1 MGSKAEKKQTKKN
14 SNNYTSGWSHRMLF
28 LFVACPF
35 CVTVPE
41 PHCRS
46 GIFCWWCPLP
56 DQRRQT
62 PPGWVRGGG
71 LRFLAST
78 VGTTKPNRHVHIHTH
93 AYTHIEKCMYTST
106 QTNQQRETQEKER
119 WLISFRSKL
128 YWLKTVT
135 LMSAPFI
142 HLQKK
147 KLSLKAK
154 WQSQKRWIHSIQ
166 STFLFKIEHWTF
178 FLNLRTFNTI
188 FFLDIAET
196 YLLTY

>member
-1 MGSKAEKKQTKKN
+1 MGSKAEKNKQKKP
-14 SNNYTSGWSHRMLF
+14 NNYTSGWSHRMLF

-147 KLSLKAK
+147 KKK
-154 WQSQKRWIHSIQ
+154 
-166 STFLFKIEHWTF
+166 
-178 FLNLRTFNTI
+178 N
-188 FFLDIAET
+188 
-196 YLLTY
+196 

>member
-1 MGSKAEKKQTKKN
+1 MGSKAEKKQTKKT

-147 KLSLKAK
+147 KVKSEGKVTRYNR
-154 WQSQKRWIHSIQ
+154 QSQKRWIHSIQ
-166 STFLFKIEHWTF
+166 STFF
-178 FLNLRTFNTI
+178 F
-188 FFLDIAET
+188 
-196 YLLTY
+196 